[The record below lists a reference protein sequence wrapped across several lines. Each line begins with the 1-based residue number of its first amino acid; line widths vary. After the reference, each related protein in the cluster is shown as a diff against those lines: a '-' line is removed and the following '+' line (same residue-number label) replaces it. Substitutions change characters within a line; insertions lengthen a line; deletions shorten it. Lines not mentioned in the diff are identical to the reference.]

1 MNENRAAME
10 AQRSRLADTAWRPA
24 PMIAAP
30 CEHAMPAGKGPTG
43 KGKTDV

>member
-1 MNENRAAME
+1 MNENRAAMK

-24 PMIAAP
+24 PMIAARG
-30 CEHAMPAGKGPTG
+30 HAMPAGKGPTG